1 MRAEVVGLEGSN
13 DRVVD
18 TRFEAVSCR
27 KAVNLKNVVLS
38 LKKIKSSF

>member
-1 MRAEVVGLEGSN
+1 MGLEGSN

-27 KAVNLKNVVLS
+27 KAVNAKNVVLS
-38 LKKIKSSF
+38 VKMTKSSF